1 MKQLFALFALLLLQL
16 TAMAQRSSVS
26 KNIIVDDLIM
36 TIKVDIEEPGR
47 TLHYHK
53 RFNIEGLDSAERQAL
68 ETRILDSLG
77 VNGPAKAKRFQ
88 DNQPVAS
95 AHGAVISSRSRGY
108 GATQNDTRS
117 VNVDRR
123 ATGQQV
129 DEIIIAER
137 TETPEPQPSD
147 SGTVESLTTN
157 DHMPYS
163 KQIKEDPE
171 TGRLFM
177 RYRYEKDGEEFIF
190 ERTVNAQGKSDKEKS
205 RIIRETE
212 KSLGLH

>member
-1 MKQLFALFALLLLQL
+1 
-16 TAMAQRSSVS
+16 MAQRSSVS

-53 RFNIEGLDSAERQAL
+53 RFNIEGMDSVERQAL

-108 GATQNDTRS
+108 GATNSEVRS
-117 VNVDRR
+117 VTTGRRPTGEPIEEVVVTGYAKKPDSWSKEPVDN
-123 ATGQQV
+123 
-129 DEIIIAER
+129 
-137 TETPEPQPSD
+137 ETIEK
-147 SGTVESLTTN
+147 LTTN
-157 DHMPYS
+157 DNMPYS
-163 KQIKEDPE
+163 KQIKDDPE

-212 KSLGLH
+212 KSLGLK